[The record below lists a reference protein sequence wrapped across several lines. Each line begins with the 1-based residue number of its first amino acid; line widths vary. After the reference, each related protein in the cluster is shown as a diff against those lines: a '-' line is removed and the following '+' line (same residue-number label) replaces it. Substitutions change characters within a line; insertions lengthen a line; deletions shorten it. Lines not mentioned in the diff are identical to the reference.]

1 MPDIARLD
9 EDGLLVAVE
18 TVADEEHGT
27 DLAKRKIALP
37 DGHDMRR
44 HLKNYRW
51 DVLRGHFIPK
61 SMEPL
66 AEAERETPELVEGLV
81 EAIED
86 LYDRLGKRQRQ
97 QQARGAMPAGGEDE
111 TPFELPTVTKR
122 ALDKFRRVVP
132 RRKPQIIEI
141 SSDRVVAA
149 EASLRDNP
157 PATKTDV
164 ETKPENPGNSSTEPP
179 AATDKGNKP

>member
-51 DVLRGHFIPK
+51 DVLRGHFISK

-86 LYDRLGKRQRQ
+86 LYDKLAKKEPVAGRSSLL
-97 QQARGAMPAGGEDE
+97 AEGASEQVPDLVMPER
-111 TPFELPTVTKR
+111 TRRVF
-122 ALDKFRRVVP
+122 DKFRRVVP
-132 RRKPQIIEI
+132 RRKPQTIEI
-141 SSDRVVAA
+141 SSDRVAAA

-157 PATKTDV
+157 PAVPNGAGASSATNS
-164 ETKPENPGNSSTEPP
+164 ENDAGLSTGEGHD
-179 AATDKGNKP
+179 A

>member
-44 HLKNYRW
+44 HIKNYRW
-51 DVLRGHFIPK
+51 DVLRGHFISK

-86 LYDRLGKRQRQ
+86 LYAKLGKRQQ
-97 QQARGAMPAGGEDE
+97 QGKGAQALGDDDE
-111 TPFELPTVTKR
+111 VPLELPAVTKR
-122 ALDKFRRVVP
+122 AIDKFRRVVP
-132 RRKPQIIEI
+132 RRKPQTIEI
-141 SSDRVVAA
+141 SSDRVAAA

-157 PATKTDV
+157 PAL
-164 ETKPENPGNSSTEPP
+164 P
-179 AATDKGNKP
+179 AATDKGHDV

>member
-9 EDGLLVAVE
+9 EDGLIIAVE
-18 TVADEEHGT
+18 TVPDDEHGT

-86 LYDRLGKRQRQ
+86 LYEKVGKKEPTAGRSATLGEGASE
-97 QQARGAMPAGGEDE
+97 QASDLVMPERTRRA
-111 TPFELPTVTKR
+111 FE
-122 ALDKFRRVVP
+122 KFRRVVP
-132 RRKPQIIEI
+132 RRKAVTITLDSE
-141 SSDRVVAA
+141 RVAAA
-149 EASLRDNP
+149 EASLVNNP
-157 PATKTDV
+157 PA
-164 ETKPENPGNSSTEPP
+164 PP
-179 AATDKGNKP
+179 ALEAPANDKGKKA

>member
-18 TVADEEHGT
+18 TVADDEHGT
-27 DLAKRKIALP
+27 DLAKTKIALP

-51 DVLRGHFIPK
+51 DVLRGHFISK

-86 LYDRLGKRQRQ
+86 LYEKMGKKTPVAGRSSLL
-97 QQARGAMPAGGEDE
+97 AGEASEEASDLVMPER
-111 TPFELPTVTKR
+111 TKR
-122 ALDKFRRVVP
+122 AFDKFRRVVP
-132 RRKPQIIEI
+132 RRKPFTITLNSGQAAG
-141 SSDRVVAA
+141 RVAAA
-149 EASLRDNP
+149 EASLATNP
-157 PATKTDV
+157 PAL
-164 ETKPENPGNSSTEPP
+164 P
-179 AATDKGNKP
+179 ASEAPANDKGKKA